1 MDYYSQI
8 ILTYFGMGSI
18 TVPPL
23 TSWFFGFDSIPLLM
37 LNDEYF
43 YLFGQIQISQKGGQ
57 PHSDTSPRYGKY
69 WLIIPQEYRC
79 DDGECISLEFLCDG
93 HLECVD
99 ASDEDKRRCRQP
111 TEVRLVD
118 GNNVTSGRLEV

>member
-1 MDYYSQI
+1 MENYGLSLTSLSNHLSGLIFMDYYSQI

-69 WLIIPQEYRC
+69 WLIIP
-79 DDGECISLEFLCDG
+79 
-93 HLECVD
+93 
-99 ASDEDKRRCRQP
+99 
-111 TEVRLVD
+111 
-118 GNNVTSGRLEV
+118 